1 MRDIKRILCPV
12 DLSDESAHAIDHA
25 IVIARWYK
33 ATITA
38 LHVCNPLV
46 IPATDVALVGAGV
59 PPILTEEDIKDAS
72 DRVAA
77 CLDSAADGH
86 LDVPVDVLVE
96 SGPPAKQ
103 ILARAKSLAAD
114 MIVIGTHG
122 HSGFQHLVL
131 GSVTEKVLRQAECP
145 VLTIPPRARATSKLP
160 FKSILC
166 PIDFSDS
173 SLSALDFALSLAR
186 EGDAGLTI
194 LHVLEF
200 PDMPLTNQ
208 PVPTLEY
215 RRVAERDVT
224 TKLAQLVPDAD
235 RERCH
240 PMTRLGDG
248 KAYREILEVAT
259 EVRADLIVIGVH
271 GRNPLDLML
280 LGSTTNQVVR
290 RATCPVLTL
299 RD

>member
-12 DLSDESAHAIDHA
+12 DLSDESEHAIEHA
-25 IVIARWYK
+25 LAIARWYK
-33 ATITA
+33 STITA

-46 IPATDVALVGAGV
+46 IPATDMTLVGPAI
-59 PPILTEEDIKDAS
+59 PPILTEADIKEAS
-72 DRVAA
+72 DEVDA
-77 CLDSAADGH
+77 CFDRAPGGH
-86 LDVPVDVLVE
+86 ADVPINVLVE
-96 SGPPAKQ
+96 SGPPARR
-103 ILARAKSLAAD
+103 ILERAKWLAAD
-114 MIVIGTHG
+114 LMVIGTHG

-145 VLTIPPRARATSKLP
+145 VLTIPPRAHSTSKLP
-160 FKSILC
+160 FKRILC

-173 SLSALDFALSLAR
+173 SLAALDFALSLAR
-186 EGDAGLTI
+186 ESDAGLTI

-215 RRVAERDVT
+215 RQVGERDVT

-235 RERCH
+235 RARCRTT
-240 PMTRLGDG
+240 TRLGDG
-248 KAYREILEVAT
+248 KAYREILAIAT
-259 EVRADLIVIGVH
+259 EDRADLIVIGVH

-280 LGSTTNQVVR
+280 FGSTTNQVVR

-299 RD
+299 RR